1 MFFWPPPLVDDLFIF
16 LNVIL
21 FRCRNSFHFIL
32 FEIPFELTGNKNH
45 QQKKQ
50 TNVCCVSLCVLRVS
64 IFSFL
69 SDNKQIK
76 TNIQEELNLKK
87 MF

>member
-21 FRCRNSFHFIL
+21 FRCRNSIHFIL

-45 QQKKQ
+45 QQQKK
-50 TNVCCVSLCVLRVS
+50 TNVCCVSSCVLRVS